1 MQFSYYKKPIII
13 SIVSLAI
20 SILIFIFNPPDSTP
34 YTPLIPVDDAVFEIL
49 ILLIILPITGILGS
63 FIIGYLLVPIYLFVH
78 VKIIGR
84 KLEYGFLEMDTPKNK
99 KFKKS
104 FQSFFPILL
113 AVNISLIL
121 ASNQEFM
128 SIIVYPDHQVN
139 PGDVNPIGFI
149 FLLMYTVGI
158 SMGLFSAAWFI
169 IGTGIIYSNKKKV
182 EKTGDP
188 VEIRSVGGFFKS
200 LLKGYAGISVILSF
214 INYLVFLTSYWQS
227 DLLINILMQIAIPV
241 LITCFNTLTM
251 MILDITKG
259 INKKYVRFI
268 AKNLGVVDN
277 LEITISKK

>member
-49 ILLIILPITGILGS
+49 IVLIILPITGILGS

-78 VKIIGR
+78 VKIIGCN
-84 KLEYGFLEMDTPKNK
+84 LEYGFLEMDTPKNK

-139 PGDVNPIGFI
+139 PGEVNPIGFM

-188 VEIRSVGGFFKS
+188 IEIRSVGGFFKS

-214 INYLVFLTSYWQS
+214 INYLVFLTSFWQS

-259 INKKYVRFI
+259 IHKKYVRFI
-268 AKNLGVVDN
+268 AKKLGVVDN